1 MDAIITAG
9 GIPQPEELLYEVTQG
24 QPKCIIQIYG
34 KTMVQW
40 VLDALAQAGAEHIV
54 VMGLPADTP
63 LSFPG
68 DIHILQGK
76 GGIIEN
82 IRAGAEELLK
92 LNPTHRPMMVVSGDL
107 PCVTS
112 EMLKWAAEEAI
123 THPCDFQYTVVPR
136 NVMEEVFPGSK
147 RSYVKAKGLEVC
159 GGDVIVI
166 DSQKA
171 LEDLPVMKKLAANRK
186 NAFKQAAIMGFDL
199 LFMMFMG
206 WLSLEKAEKVVSHR
220 LGINGKVLISP
231 FAEVGMD
238 VDKPVQLELVK
249 TYFQNK
255 YGG

>member
-24 QPKCIIQIYG
+24 QPKCMLPIHG

-40 VLDALAQAGAEHIV
+40 VLDALAQAGTDRVV
-54 VMGLPADTP
+54 VMGLPTDTP

-68 DIHILQGK
+68 DIQILQGK

-92 LNPTHRPMMVVSGDL
+92 FNPTHLPMMVVSGDL
-107 PCVTS
+107 PCVSS
-112 EMLKWAAEEAI
+112 EMLNWAAEEAVN
-123 THPCDFQYTVVPR
+123 HPSDFQYTVVPR
-136 NVMEEVFPGSK
+136 DVMEKVFPASK
-147 RSYVKAKGLEVC
+147 RSYVKVKGMEVC

-171 LEDLPVMKKLAANRK
+171 LANLPIMEKLVANRK
-186 NAFKQAAIMGFDL
+186 NALKQAAILGFDL
-199 LFMMFMG
+199 LFLLFIG
-206 WLSLEKAEKVVSHR
+206 WLSLEKAEKTISHR
-220 LGINGKVLISP
+220 LGIRGRVLVSP
-231 FAEVGMD
+231 YAEVGMD
-238 VDKPVQLELVK
+238 VDKPNQLELVK